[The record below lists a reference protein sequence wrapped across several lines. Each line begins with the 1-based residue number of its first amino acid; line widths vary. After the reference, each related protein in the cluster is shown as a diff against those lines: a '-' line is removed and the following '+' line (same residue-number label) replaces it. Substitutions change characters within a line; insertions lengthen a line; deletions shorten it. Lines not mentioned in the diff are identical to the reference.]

1 MFSLPRLLTHSS
13 HPPLHKDIVLV
24 IDRSGSMNNKDR
36 MNKARVAAS
45 WVINTMSYV
54 DYGNLVSYFLSR
66 NPAHTYP
73 PPPPPPPPP
82 PLRVVCFPLSSVLLL
97 TCLPFLCLLPTRS
110 PSFAWLRACA
120 HFHATA
126 LTPLV
131 QVTFG
136 TDAAAM
142 VEDLVPMKMSN
153 RVRMKNYLGG
163 TGAFGGTRI
172 DKGFE
177 KAFEVLANGKK
188 NGATANCEKV
198 ILFLTDGVNTGEDPA
213 EKVKAMNKD
222 VGARIFT
229 YHFGASTDTKGKD
242 LMRRIACE
250 NAGVYFSVSEGANL
264 KLIMASYFTYLAIG
278 IIPKDKSKTGGIV
291 WAERFEDGQGTGQ
304 LEAACAPMYDRSG
317 ASPAL
322 YGVHCLSI
330 SAPTVEAW
338 GDGQKVLDLNFQAA
352 KTCPESDLS
361 DEVVGQIR
369 AGIGLESVCPAAG
382 FPPTVAEVVVP
393 KAQFNEEEIGGI
405 AVASLFLCL
414 LILSAVFLRV
424 KKPGFIYHHLWMIF
438 VIFSMLVGIAA
449 IALMSHQAGKDGLI
463 KQIEALITK
472 STENAERAFQG
483 ALDIP
488 VKSAW
493 HGVNAIRRDEVKI
506 GHKDQPTRM
515 NSALQYLRNVG
526 TIFKSARNTGQFV
539 GSLNLKGGVTFYW
552 ADASKSPSTD
562 AFGNPTESKYV
573 VMDETTVNP
582 LGKRCRCE
590 DYDPKGYN
598 PRTKKLSGWCKEEL
612 QCGFNPAKRGWFI
625 KARALGEG
633 KVSFSD
639 PYSDWTTKDMII
651 SVSIL
656 IVDPHDPDIIH
667 VVAVDFSLSNFS
679 PILETL
685 RNATFEAVGVVQ
697 EDCEKKGNT
706 DVDIMF
712 ALPDGTVLGST
723 DRSVMK
729 NVAATSGDY
738 RTDPSI
744 DLVLSTMTKNP
755 NSTTFLSLTD
765 QSGDPNDPRKD
776 PNKIISAKSF
786 GANYFGRD
794 GYMLVIIP
802 TKFYFGFIRAAM
814 YYSVVSSVIG
824 IIVMMFVS
832 WYFSVPEV
840 NLNAMAAPKIRSNK
854 GTGGRLSGRQ
864 RSNSEIQSRTISLK
878 DLRGGVK
885 MENEAAR
892 MKLLE
897 MMLIGGDT
905 GFKVTTLVLAGITTF
920 MLVILLGNFMTW
932 DSMFTTAIGKVVDAT
947 MTQIDIEAKF
957 NLQRTLDET
966 REISSLV
973 RVAQSSGYLTLGP
986 FTTEAENV
994 RNDKFYSDLHHLY
1007 RTHLKPSMI
1016 YAATQDSKGANPYFR
1031 GVSRGHDFAGIYGAN
1046 ALGRVNQFG
1055 VTGAIQTTP
1064 LRAVKATS
1072 HPGFA
1077 ANVSVDITQT
1087 KQFYYTLPPGKAD
1100 PRDEGWWSSLRKS
1113 AAAAAKPFAYS
1124 QWSLAHDMGGKAGL
1138 GITTLLPVTD
1148 MTGYPS
1154 AGDRPTPSVPAS
1166 SAVMVDIGMDTISDT
1181 LNKIVFF
1188 PADSPAAPSGVVFV
1202 VDRTNGVVL
1211 ASSERPVPGGQGEA
1225 GEEIMVRPSQGLA
1238 AKDAK
1243 DPFIQYAFNQLEMR
1257 RGNVGLMGKAT
1268 KIERFET
1275 SKLPDD
1281 PSKKFKVILSRLG
1294 NPSSCIPVKG
1304 GSVDWLLVVALDRGI
1319 FFADYAKRSEL
1330 SLIIAL
1336 LSIIMSI
1343 TFSVIGLRATLKTYE
1358 EKGAATVDHHMESRA
1373 QECRDMDPD
1382 SEEFFA
1388 TFKAL
1393 LTPSIEKANLIL
1405 RCTGETE
1412 LKPPLSATP
1421 LFERLYNMLRQ
1432 NPDLFSK
1439 ADSDK
1444 NGTLTMVEFKKFVM
1458 SIPGNTA
1465 TACDIEVVFRTLDE
1479 DGTGTLELHEFTK
1492 QLAHPTAQDKISTID
1507 ERQRALDYILRC
1519 EAGYSILEL
1528 LGYEASKQTT
1538 KRNVYLLYGSSWYN
1552 FLIKLVLFA
1561 HLGISFMEAPSGRVA
1576 LRPFEFFGSSWT
1588 RPDAAESVKATAMDI
1603 DQQLDA
1609 ILVVSIVLI
1618 VLQFLDMAIG
1628 VTLYGIF
1635 KPGSSHEHDT
1645 HEVGYKPASACALFW
1660 EKVFAGQVRTS
1671 LTMHA
1676 VLLLVVLTDWILQA
1690 TTRYQINGQN
1700 TVNGTQV
1707 AANPDSVL
1715 LFAYTAMLRPFIF
1728 MLRFE
1733 AVGAA
1738 GTSLVKTLFF
1748 GMDVIALFLS
1758 LVVICTTMGVALLN
1772 EGYGEGGIFSSVPQA
1787 IIAVYIFLLTGE
1799 NHPDIVYSPTDCNS
1813 ADESAPAM
1821 NSLLGG
1827 VQSGGCVN
1835 WGHHPMFIFFEFMG
1849 LFMIVALVIAV
1860 FESFYGNR
1868 TRNAAVEKRKK
1879 RRLGIIAAFVLLDK
1893 SGDGA
1898 LDKSE
1903 LLDFLNDT
1911 AGLDFN
1917 FEIAD
1922 DLELNGIEFVEV
1934 AEHVVPQMKKIKEI
1948 HPGLIRL
1955 PVSTNSPKVTEADFL
1970 AVSKPTRHHSK
1981 PQKAK
1986 RLSVMSFMMHG
1997 GSLPSGGPT
2006 LTKGAIVDHAE
2017 AGTIM
2022 KFLKSKDNEMTP
2034 APDHISHDTLPYY
2047 KRYAAAILR
2056 KDADLLRKSLE
2067 ASVFNA
2073 NKIDLRALL
2082 SKYFS
2087 NYQSFHQTA
2096 MMLCCF
2102 INIWV
2107 LTLYVHASG
2116 HCNVAGGNLTSTGG
2130 NTSYVDHGHDLGYK
2144 IDGCTID
2151 IICIMFNVVWWLEV
2165 MARIKAVSWSNFW
2178 LVNDDFYLQL
2188 QNRFDFCL
2196 AVCSVVLNIVGGILY
2211 LTGNAGGERDPGIT
2225 RLGFCFQAMRLLSV
2239 TALTREILFS
2249 MLAIIPSYTNVFLLL
2264 LLVVHF
2270 YNIIGCKCIMPNVV
2284 CARALK
2290 TTYLKYLQC
2299 DYVSLPTF
2307 VLRTC
2312 LCVPARPW
2320 FAHIHLRL
2328 LTRYA
2333 GLCLLASLPRCT
2345 PYLQA

>member
-1 MFSLPRLLTHSS
+1 
-13 HPPLHKDIVLV
+13 
-24 IDRSGSMNNKDR
+24 
-36 MNKARVAAS
+36 
-45 WVINTMSYV
+45 
-54 DYGNLVSYFLSR
+54 
-66 NPAHTYP
+66 
-73 PPPPPPPPP
+73 
-82 PLRVVCFPLSSVLLL
+82 
-97 TCLPFLCLLPTRS
+97 
-110 PSFAWLRACA
+110 
-120 HFHATA
+120 
-126 LTPLV
+126 
-131 QVTFG
+131 
-136 TDAAAM
+136 M
-142 VEDLVPMKMSN
+142 VEDLVPMKMRN
-153 RVRMKNYLGG
+153 RVRMKNYLSG

-222 VGARIFT
+222 VKARIFT
-229 YHFGASTDTKGKD
+229 YHFGEATDTKGKD
-242 LMRRIACE
+242 LMKRIACE
-250 NAGVYFSVSEGANL
+250 NAGVYFNVDEGANL

-278 IIPKDKSKTGGIV
+278 IIPKDKSETGGIV

-304 LEAACAPMYDRSG
+304 LEAACVPMYDRSG

-352 KTCPESDLS
+352 KTCPKSELS

-369 AGIGLESVCPAAG
+369 AGIGPESVCPAAG

-405 AVASLFLCL
+405 AVASAFLCL
-414 LILSAVFLRV
+414 LILTAVFLRV
-424 KKPGFIYHHLWMIF
+424 KKPGFMFHHRWMIF

-463 KQIEALITK
+463 KQIESLITK

-493 HGVNAIRRDEVKI
+493 HGVNAIRRDEMKI

-515 NSALQYLRNVG
+515 NSALQFLKNLAP
-526 TIFKSARNTGQFV
+526 TFPTKRNTGQFV

-552 ADASKSPSTD
+552 ADASASTSTD
-562 AFGNPTESKYV
+562 AFGNPSGSTKTDSEVKYV

-582 LGKRCRCE
+582 LGKQCRCE

-598 PRTKKLSGWCKEEL
+598 PRTKEWSGWCKEGEEL
-612 QCGFNPAKRGWFI
+612 QCGYNPVKRGWFI
-625 KARALGEG
+625 KSRALGEG

-651 SVSIL
+651 TVSIL

-706 DVDIMF
+706 DVDILF
-712 ALPDGTVLGST
+712 TLPDGTVLGST
-723 DRSVMK
+723 DRSLMK
-729 NVAATSGDY
+729 NVAATSGDF
-738 RTDPSI
+738 RTDPSV

-755 NSTTFLSLTD
+755 NSTTFLSLTSTE
-765 QSGDPNDPRKD
+765 QSDPNDPRKD
-776 PNKIISAKSF
+776 PNKIISAKRF
-786 GANYFGRD
+786 GASYFGRD

-802 TKFYFGFIRAAM
+802 TKFYFGFIRDAM

-824 IIVMMFVS
+824 IIVMMCVS

-840 NLNAMAAPKIRSNK
+840 HLDSNGAQK
-854 GTGGRLSGRQ
+854 KRPTHASFSGRQ
-864 RSNSEIQSRTISLK
+864 RSQSEVQARSVSLK
-878 DLRGGVK
+878 DLRGGVT

-897 MMLIGGDT
+897 MMLTGGDT
-905 GFKVTTLVLAGITTF
+905 GFKVTNLTLAGVITF
-920 MLVILLGNFMTW
+920 MLVILLGNWMTW

-966 REISSLV
+966 REISNLV
-973 RVAQSSGYLTLGP
+973 RVAQSTGYLSLGP

-994 RNDKFYSDLHHLY
+994 RNDQFYSDLHHLY

-1031 GVSRGHDFAGIYGAN
+1031 GVSRGHDFTGIYGAN
-1046 ALGRVNQFG
+1046 ALGRVDQFG

-1072 HPGFA
+1072 YPGFA
-1077 ANVSVDITQT
+1077 ANMSVDVTQT
-1087 KQFYYTLPPGKAD
+1087 KPFHYTLPPGKTD
-1100 PRDEGWWSSLRKS
+1100 PRDEGWWSNLKKT
-1113 AAAAAKPFAYS
+1113 AAAAAKPFAYAQFS
-1124 QWSLAHDMGGKAGL
+1124 HAHDMGGNAGL

-1148 MTGYPS
+1148 MTGYPFD
-1154 AGDRPTPSVPAS
+1154 GDRPTPSVPAS
-1166 SAVMVDIGMDTISDT
+1166 SAIMVDIGMDTISES

-1188 PADSPAAPSGVVFV
+1188 PTDTLAAPSGVVFV
-1202 VDRTNGVVL
+1202 VDRTDGVVL
-1211 ASSERPVPGGQGEA
+1211 ASSERPVPGGQGVA
-1225 GEEIMVRPSQGLA
+1225 GEEIMVRPSQGQA

-1257 RGNVGLMGKAT
+1257 RGNVGLMSKAT

-1336 LSIIMSI
+1336 LSIILSI
-1343 TFSVIGLRATLKTYE
+1343 TFAVIGLRATLKTYE
-1358 EKGAATVDHHMESRA
+1358 EKGAANVDHSMEARA

-1382 SEEFFA
+1382 SEDFFA

-1393 LTPSIEKANLIL
+1393 LTPSIKKANLIL

-1421 LFERLYNMLRQ
+1421 LFEKLYNMLRQ
-1432 NPDLFSK
+1432 NPNLFSK
-1439 ADSDK
+1439 ADADQ
-1444 NGTLTMVEFKKFVM
+1444 NGTLSLAEFKKFVM

-1465 TACDIEVVFRTLDE
+1465 TVCDVEVVFRTLDD

-1492 QLAHPTAQDKISTID
+1492 QIAHPTAQDKISTID

-1528 LGYEASKQTT
+1528 LGYEASMQTM
-1538 KRNVYLLYGSSWYN
+1538 KRNVYLLYGSNWYN

-1618 VLQFLDMAIG
+1618 VLQFLDMAVG

-1635 KPGSSHEHDT
+1635 KPGSKREHDT
-1645 HEVGYKPASACALFW
+1645 HEVGFKPPSACAAFW

-1690 TTRYQINGQN
+1690 TTRYQINGLK

-1715 LFAYTAMLRPFIF
+1715 LFAYTAMLRPIIF

-1748 GMDVIALFLS
+1748 GMDVLALFLS

-1772 EGYGEGGIFSSVPQA
+1772 EGYGDGGIFSSVPQA
-1787 IIAVYIFLLTGE
+1787 VIAVYIFLLTGE

-1813 ADESAPAM
+1813 ADEGVPAM
-1821 NSLLGG
+1821 NDLLGG
-1827 VQSGGCVN
+1827 VQSGGCAN
-1835 WGHHPMFIFFEFMG
+1835 FGHHPMFMFFEFMG
-1849 LFMIVALVIAV
+1849 LFLIVALVIAV

-1868 TRNAAVEKRKK
+1868 TRNAAVEQRKK
-1879 RRLGIIAAFVLLDK
+1879 RRLGIIAAFILLDK

-1934 AEHVVPQMKKIKEI
+1934 AEHVVPQMKKIKECN
-1948 HPGLIRL
+1948 PGLIRL
-1955 PVSTNSPKVTEADFL
+1955 PVSTNCPLLTEADFL
-1970 AVSKPTRHHSK
+1970 AVSEPTRHPSK
-1981 PQKAK
+1981 PQKKK

-1997 GSLPSGGPT
+1997 GSLPVGGPT
-2006 LTKGAIVDHAE
+2006 HSKGAIVDHAD

-2034 APDHISHDTLPYY
+2034 APQHISHDTLPYY
-2047 KRYAAAILR
+2047 KRYAVGILL

-2067 ASVFNA
+2067 ASIFNA
-2073 NKIDLRALL
+2073 SKINLRALL
-2082 SKYFS
+2082 SKYFK
-2087 NYQSFHQTA
+2087 NCQSFHQTA

-2107 LTLYVHASG
+2107 LTLYVHTDG
-2116 HCNVAGGNLTSTGG
+2116 HCNVAGGNLTSPGG
-2130 NTSYVDHGHDLGYK
+2130 NTSYVDHSHDLGYK

-2188 QNRFDFCL
+2188 QNRFDFFL
-2196 AVCSVVLNIVGGILY
+2196 AVCSVLLNIVGGILY
-2211 LTGNAGGERDPGIT
+2211 LTGNAGGEGDPGIT

-2249 MLAIIPSYTNVFLLL
+2249 MLAILPSYTNVFLLL
-2264 LLVVHF
+2264 LMVVHF
-2270 YNIIGCKCIMPNVV
+2270 YNIIGCKCIMHNVV
-2284 CARALK
+2284 CACALK
-2290 TTYLKYLQC
+2290 TTYLGFLQR
-2299 DYVSLPTF
+2299 DYVSLPIF
-2307 VLRTC
+2307 VLRTA
-2312 LCVPARPW
+2312 CVVRPW
-2320 FAHIHLRL
+2320 LTNTHPHL
-2328 LTRYA
+2328 LTRFA
-2333 GLCLLASLPRCT
+2333 SNARLCLLASLPRCT